1 MTLPRSM
8 TRENR
13 YVKNL
18 ILKLHEVKKWRLKII
33 FLPQKVFHT
42 NGRAADVKTDSRM
55 RNPLFSSAITLLL
68 THKWPQ
74 YFSTTQPTNHLKS
87 LTTLFQIVATRL
99 FLLLST
105 LCSVPSNP
113 PPLPFNFLSPFQ
125 PPLMPAINPQGGWNW
140 PSQ

>member
-13 YVKNL
+13 YVGYL
-18 ILKLHEVKKWRLKII
+18 MLKLHEVKKRRLKII
-33 FLPQKVFHT
+33 FLLLQRKFFTPT
-42 NGRAADVKTDSRM
+42 AADVKTDSRM
-55 RNPLFSSAITLLL
+55 RRPLFSSAITLLL

-125 PPLMPAINPQGGWNW
+125 PALMPAINPQGGWNC